1 MRVVKNLLKSVR
13 QERRARW
20 VSSMLQGERSRLS
33 VKAWPER
40 RVGLLTLF
48 SFMLM
53 LVLMALAAALPQPAR
68 SADFLDPAVAFKF
81 SAKMI
86 DHDHV
91 QVHYVIAKGYYLY
104 KERFRFAAE
113 PDSVKLGTPDFPPA
127 EIKFDETFNKNVE
140 HYRDDVTVTIPVTS
154 SAPFT
159 LVSTAQ
165 GCADAGLCYPP
176 QESRL
181 QLDPN
186 AAPSAQAS
194 SAAAPAAG
202 ASTVGAFSFS
212 GLSAL
217 QGGNLLWIALFFV
230 GIGLLLSLT
239 PCVWPMFPILSSI
252 IAGDDAE
259 HLTRAR
265 GFFLALAYSL
275 GIAAVYTALGVAAG
289 LAGEGLA
296 QALQRPPVLLCF
308 AALLALLSLSM
319 FNVYQLQMPS
329 AIQNRLNNMTTRAEG
344 GRLIGVFCMGSLSA
358 LVVGP
363 CVAAPLAGTL
373 LYISQ
378 THNVLIGGVALF
390 SLAIGTCVP
399 LLILGFWEGAMLPR
413 AGAWM
418 ESVKRV
424 FGVLLLG
431 VAIWMASPALP
442 SYLTLLLWAALLVV
456 SSVFMHAFDALPAG
470 TPGPTRIFKGLGLL
484 MFVIGVAQVIGA
496 ATGASDPMR
505 PLGNIAS
512 RGAQSPS
519 NSLAFQTIH
528 SGAELDQ
535 TLAHAGKPVMLDFT
549 AEWCVACKE
558 MERDTYSDQRVVA
571 KLASFTLVKADVTNN
586 SPDERALLKRFSLFG
601 PPGIMFFSADG
612 KPLPA
617 ATVVGFEG
625 PEQFLG
631 SLSSVAG

>member
-1 MRVVKNLLKSVR
+1 
-13 QERRARW
+13 
-20 VSSMLQGERSRLS
+20 MLQGERSRLS
-33 VKAWPER
+33 EKQWPER
-40 RVGLLTLF
+40 RVRLLSAFTL
-48 SFMLM
+48 MLM
-53 LVLMALAAALPQPAR
+53 LILMALAAVLPEPAA

-113 PDSVKLGTPDFPPA
+113 PDSAKLGTPDYPPA
-127 EIKFDETFNKNVE
+127 EVKFDETFNKNVE
-140 HYRDDVTVTIPVTS
+140 HYRDDVVVTIPVTS
-154 SAPFT
+154 NAPFT

-181 QLDPN
+181 QLDP
-186 AAPSAQAS
+186 
-194 SAAAPAAG
+194 SAAMKPAG
-202 ASTVGAFSFS
+202 SGSWFSSLSHLSSQST
-212 GLSAL
+212 L
-217 QGGNLLWIALFFV
+217 QGGNLIVIVLLFVVF
-230 GIGLLLSLT
+230 GLGLSLT

-252 IAGDDAE
+252 IAGNDAE

-289 LAGEGLA
+289 MLGEGVG
-296 QALQRPPVLLCF
+296 QALQRPPVLLGF
-308 AALLALLSLSM
+308 AILLALLSLSM

-329 AIQNRLNNMTTRAEG
+329 AIQNRLNNMNARAGG

-373 LYISQ
+373 LYVGQ
-378 THNVLIGGVALF
+378 THNVLLGAVALF
-390 SLAIGTCVP
+390 SLAMGTCIP
-399 LLILGFWEGAMLPR
+399 LLVLGFWEGAMLPR

-418 ESVKRV
+418 EAVKRV

-442 SYLTLLLWAALLVV
+442 SSLTLLLWAGLLVV
-456 SSVFMHAFDALPAG
+456 SSVFMHAFDALPEGTAG
-470 TPGPTRIFKGLGLL
+470 PIRIFKGLGLL
-484 MFVIGVAQVIGA
+484 LFVIGVAQVIGA
-496 ATGASDPMR
+496 ATGANDPMR

-512 RGAQSPS
+512 RGVASS
-519 NSLAFQTIH
+519 NSSLAFQTIH

-535 TLAHAGKPVMLDFT
+535 TLAHADKPVMLDFT
-549 AEWCVACKE
+549 ADWCVACKE

-571 KLASFTLVKADVTNN
+571 KLASFTLIKADVTGN
-586 SPDERALLKRFSLFG
+586 SPEERALLKRFSLFG
-601 PPGIMFFSADG
+601 PPGIMFFTADG

-617 ATVVGFEG
+617 ATVVGFQG
-625 PEQFLG
+625 PEEFLG
-631 SLSSVAG
+631 SLSNVVS

>member
-1 MRVVKNLLKSVR
+1 MV
-13 QERRARW
+13 
-20 VSSMLQGERSRLS
+20 QGERSRLS
-33 VKAWPER
+33 VKAWPQR
-40 RVGLLTLF
+40 QVGALSFLTL
-48 SFMLM
+48 MLM
-53 LVLMALAAALPQPAR
+53 LLLMAVAAALPETAH

-81 SAKMI
+81 SATMV

-91 QVHYVIAKGYYLY
+91 QVHYQIAKGYYLY

-113 PDSVKLGTPDFPPA
+113 PDTAKLGTPDYPPA

-140 HYRDDVTVTIPVTS
+140 HYRDDVTVTIPVTA

-181 QLDPN
+181 QLDP
-186 AAPSAQAS
+186 S
-194 SAAAPAAG
+194 AAPAAQSSSAPAPSAG
-202 ASTVGAFSFS
+202 AASEGNASFSFS

-217 QGGNLLWIALFFV
+217 QGGNLFWIALFFV
-230 GIGLLLSLT
+230 GVGLLLSLT

-252 IAGDDAE
+252 IAGDDAA

-344 GRLIGVFCMGSLSA
+344 GRMIGVFCMGALSA

-442 SYLTLLLWAALLVV
+442 ASLTLLLWAGLLVV

-470 TPGPTRIFKGLGLL
+470 TAGPTRIFKGLGLL
-484 MFVIGVAQVIGA
+484 LFVIGVAQVIGA

-512 RGAQSPS
+512 RGTSSSSSSA
-519 NSLAFQTIH
+519 LAFQTIH

-549 AEWCVACKE
+549 ADWCVACKE
-558 MERDTYSDQRVVA
+558 MEARYLQRPA
-571 KLASFTLVKADVTNN
+571 RGSKAGFVH
-586 SPDERALLKRFSLFG
+586 
-601 PPGIMFFSADG
+601 PGQG
-612 KPLPA
+612 
-617 ATVVGFEG
+617 
-625 PEQFLG
+625 
-631 SLSSVAG
+631 